1 MNRVLID
8 LCIIQIN
15 WYSFFILIAMLTA
28 TFIIFKESKKKELEE
43 DTFIDLV
50 FYGIIFGILGARLYY
65 VLFNLKYYL
74 ANPLEIIQMWK
85 GGLAIHGGLI
95 AGLIFMIY
103 YSKKK
108 QLKLPLLI
116 DMIVPGLIIAQA
128 IGRWGNFFNQEAY
141 GRIIKLSTL
150 ENMYIPKFI
159 IDGMYI
165 NGFYREPTFLYESIM
180 SIIGFIVLMILRRNK
195 KIKTGQLTSI
205 YLIWYGIV
213 RLIIEGMRSDSL
225 MLGPIKIAQ
234 LVSLIFIIIGII
246 IFIKNNKNQ
255 IYIDDKININTRRKL
270 CTKK

>member
-1 MNRVLID
+1 
-8 LCIIQIN
+8 
-15 WYSFFILIAMLTA
+15 
-28 TFIIFKESKKKELEE
+28 
-43 DTFIDLV
+43 
-50 FYGIIFGILGARLYY
+50 
-65 VLFNLKYYL
+65 
-74 ANPLEIIQMWK
+74 
-85 GGLAIHGGLI
+85 
-95 AGLIFMIY
+95 
-103 YSKKK
+103 
-108 QLKLPLLI
+108 
-116 DMIVPGLIIAQA
+116 MIVPGLIIAQA

-141 GRIIKLSTL
+141 GRIIKLSAL
-150 ENMYIPKFI
+150 ENMHIPKFI

-180 SIIGFIVLMILRRNK
+180 SIIGFIILMTLRRNK